1 MLRHKNTIVVCLAL
15 LIVMVWLNTAWYFY
29 VLLFL
34 FWLGLTAWGSF
45 DIRLSYFTKTLN
57 SDAKNSNREIA
68 ITFDDGPHEMTEK
81 ILDLLQKFNVKAT
94 FFCIGK
100 QIEQNPEVFKRIIT
114 EGHVVGNHSYSHS
127 NSIGFFST
135 QKMKEEISKTNTIIA
150 SFLNKKSIFFRP
162 PFGVTNPNIAK
173 AVKQSKMKVI
183 GWNIRSLDTVIK
195 DEEDVFKRV
204 KNKVVP
210 GGIILLHD
218 TSEKSVIVLERLLLF
233 LQSENYKIVTID
245 KLLNIEAYEA

>member
-1 MLRHKNTIVVCLAL
+1 MLRHRNIVVICLVL
-15 LIVMVWLNTAWYFY
+15 LVVLVLLNVAWYFY
-29 VLLFL
+29 VLLFI
-34 FWLGLTAWGSF
+34 FWLGLTAWGSY
-45 DIRLSYFTKTLN
+45 DIRLSYFTETLN
-57 SDAKNSNREIA
+57 SDSNNSNREIA

-100 QIEQNPEVFKRIIT
+100 QIEQKPVVFKRIIS
-114 EGHVVGNHSYSHS
+114 EGHIVGNHSYSHS
-127 NSIGFFST
+127 NSIGFFLT
-135 QKMKEEISKTNTIIA
+135 QKMIEEISKTNSIIA
-150 SFLNKKSIFFRP
+150 SFLDKNTKLFRP
-162 PFGVTNPNIAK
+162 PFGVTNPNIAR
-173 AVKQSKMKVI
+173 AVKQLEMKVI
-183 GWNIRSLDTVIK
+183 GWNIRSLDTIIK

-218 TSEKSVIVLERLLLF
+218 TSEKSVMVLERLLLF

>member
-1 MLRHKNTIVVCLAL
+1 MLRHRNIVVICLVL
-15 LIVMVWLNTAWYFY
+15 LVVLVLLNVAWYFY
-29 VLLFL
+29 VLLFF
-34 FWLGLTAWGSF
+34 FWLGLTAWGSY
-45 DIRLSYFTKTLN
+45 DIRLSYFTETLN
-57 SDAKNSNREIA
+57 SDSNNSNREIA

-100 QIEQNPEVFKRIIT
+100 QIEQKPVVFKRIIS
-114 EGHVVGNHSYSHS
+114 EGHIVGNHSYSHS

-135 QKMKEEISKTNTIIA
+135 QKIIEEISKTNSIIT
-150 SFLNKKSIFFRP
+150 SFLNKNPKLFRP

-173 AVKQSKMKVI
+173 AVKQLNMKVI
-183 GWNIRSLDTVIK
+183 GWNIRSLDTIIK

-218 TSEKSVIVLERLLLF
+218 TSEKSVMVLERLLLF

>member
-15 LIVMVWLNTAWYFY
+15 LVIMVWLNVAWYFY
-29 VLLFL
+29 ILLFL

-57 SDAKNSNREIA
+57 SDTNNSNREIA

-81 ILDLLQKFNVKAT
+81 VLDLLQKFNVKAT

-100 QIEQNPEVFKRIIT
+100 QIEQNPEVFKRIIS

-135 QKMKEEISKTNTIIA
+135 QKMMDEISQTNSIIA
-150 SFLNKKSIFFRP
+150 SFLDKKPKLFRP

-173 AVKQSKMKVI
+173 AVKQSDLKVI

-195 DEEDVFKRV
+195 DEEDVFQRV
-204 KNKVVP
+204 KKKIVP

-218 TSEKSVIVLERLLLF
+218 TSEKSVMVLERLLLF
-233 LQSENYKIVTID
+233 LQSEDYKIVTID

>member
-15 LIVMVWLNTAWYFY
+15 LVVMVWLNVAWCFY
-29 VLLFL
+29 VLLFI

-57 SDAKNSNREIA
+57 SDANNSNREIA

-81 ILDLLQKFNVKAT
+81 ILDLLLKFNVKAT

-100 QIEQNPEVFKRIIT
+100 QIEQNPEVFKRIIS

-135 QKMKEEISKTNTIIA
+135 KKIIEEISQTNYIIA
-150 SFLNKKSIFFRP
+150 SFLNKKAKLFRP

-173 AVKQSKMKVI
+173 AVKQSKMDVI

-195 DEEDVFKRV
+195 DVEDVFQRV
-204 KNKVVP
+204 KNKIVP